1 MKLLPE
7 NFIEVAEE
15 ITNWKDAILMSTGI
29 LLKNRYITERYV
41 DKIFENIETMG
52 PYMVLAPE
60 LLMPHARPEDGALK
74 TGISLLKLNK
84 PVEFFGNEIS
94 IVVTLSSIDSN
105 SHIDYIQKLVTLL
118 SEEEKYMELLNSRD
132 KKEVIK
138 LLGMWQ
144 KSNRYSRDTFKKR
157 DSELEDMYG
166 WTSWLL

>member
-1 MKLLPE
+1 MRLLPE
-7 NFIEVAEE
+7 SFIEVAEE
-15 ITNWKDAILMSTGI
+15 IANWKEAVLISTGI

-52 PYMVLAPE
+52 PYMVLSPE

-94 IVVTLSSIDSN
+94 IVVTLSSTDSN

-118 SEEEKYMELLNSRD
+118 NEEERYMELLNSRD

-138 LLGMWQ
+138 LLGI
-144 KSNRYSRDTFKKR
+144 
-157 DSELEDMYG
+157 
-166 WTSWLL
+166 

>member
-105 SHIDYIQKLVTLL
+105 SHIDHIQKLVTLL

-138 LLGMWQ
+138 LLGM
-144 KSNRYSRDTFKKR
+144 
-157 DSELEDMYG
+157 
-166 WTSWLL
+166 

>member
-1 MKLLPE
+1 MRLLPE
-7 NFIEVAEE
+7 SFIEVAEE
-15 ITNWKDAILMSTGI
+15 IANWKEAVLISTGI
-29 LLKNRYITERYV
+29 LLRNRYITERYV

-52 PYMVLAPE
+52 PYMVLSPE

-94 IVVTLSSIDSN
+94 IVVTLSSTDSN

-118 SEEEKYMELLNSRD
+118 NEEEKYMELLNSRD

-138 LLGMWQ
+138 LLGI
-144 KSNRYSRDTFKKR
+144 
-157 DSELEDMYG
+157 
-166 WTSWLL
+166 

>member
-1 MKLLPE
+1 MRLLPE
-7 NFIEVAEE
+7 SFIEVAEE
-15 ITNWKDAILMSTGI
+15 IANWKEAVLISTGI

-52 PYMVLAPE
+52 PYMVLSPE

-94 IVVTLSSIDSN
+94 IVVTLSSTDSN

-118 SEEEKYMELLNSRD
+118 NEEEKYMELLNSRD

-138 LLGMWQ
+138 LLGI
-144 KSNRYSRDTFKKR
+144 
-157 DSELEDMYG
+157 
-166 WTSWLL
+166 

>member
-7 NFIEVAEE
+7 SFIEVAEE
-15 ITNWKDAILMSTGI
+15 IANWKEAVLMSTEI
-29 LLKNRYITERYV
+29 LLRNRYITERYV

-84 PVEFFGNEIS
+84 PVDFFGNEIS

-105 SHIDYIQKLVTLL
+105 SHIDHIQKLVTLL
-118 SEEEKYMELLNSRD
+118 NEEERYMELLNSRD

-138 LLGMWQ
+138 LLGM
-144 KSNRYSRDTFKKR
+144 
-157 DSELEDMYG
+157 
-166 WTSWLL
+166 

>member
-1 MKLLPE
+1 MRLLPE
-7 NFIEVAEE
+7 SFIEVAEE
-15 ITNWKDAILMSTGI
+15 IANWKEAVLMSTEI
-29 LLKNRYITERYV
+29 LLRNRYITERYV

-94 IVVTLSSIDSN
+94 IVVTLSSTDSN

-118 SEEEKYMELLNSRD
+118 NEEERYMELLNSRD

-138 LLGMWQ
+138 LLGI
-144 KSNRYSRDTFKKR
+144 
-157 DSELEDMYG
+157 
-166 WTSWLL
+166 